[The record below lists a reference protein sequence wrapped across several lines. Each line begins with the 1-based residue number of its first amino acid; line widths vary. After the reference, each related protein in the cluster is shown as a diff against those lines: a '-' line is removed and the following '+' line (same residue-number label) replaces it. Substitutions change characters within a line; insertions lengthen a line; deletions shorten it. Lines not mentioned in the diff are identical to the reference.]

1 MNKKNATII
10 NDEHTQENIAKV
22 YPILLV
28 KAPVLNNINVLDSNR
43 KQKNLQIL
51 GDERRTQ
58 KK

>member
-1 MNKKNATII
+1 MNKKMRPSSTMS
-10 NDEHTQENIAKV
+10 TQENIAKV
-22 YPILLV
+22 YPILLF